1 MKKPSG
7 IEFIDSINGCRMILA
22 DDSEARKSLCGWLFV
37 WNDKKWTRL
46 RKATAEDI
54 IQLVMR
60 G

>member
-7 IEFIDSINGCRMILA
+7 IEFIDSISGCPMILA
-22 DDSEARKSLCGWLFV
+22 DDSETRKSLCGWLFA
-37 WNDKKWTRL
+37 WNDKEWVRL
-46 RKATAEDI
+46 RKATVEDI